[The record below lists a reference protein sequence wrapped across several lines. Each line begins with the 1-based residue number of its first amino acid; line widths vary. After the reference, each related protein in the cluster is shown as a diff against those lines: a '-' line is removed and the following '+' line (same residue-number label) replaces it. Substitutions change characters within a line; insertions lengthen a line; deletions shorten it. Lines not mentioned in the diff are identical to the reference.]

1 MLSIS
6 PYLSAHPSHTKR
18 SIVFSQ
24 NLRISRLCS
33 YEENFIKHKANIR
46 SWFLKRE
53 YPEKLI
59 SADIDKV
66 KFSNIERKS
75 NSKTQKGIPLV
86 VTYHPLLKSHSS
98 IVNNNIYLLHTD
110 LDVRRKFTP
119 QTTVS
124 YQSGRKLS
132 SYLVRAKL
140 YPIERKVGLC
150 KCNGTRCEV
159 YKNVLETDM

>member
-33 YEENFIKHKANIR
+33 YEENFIKYKANIK

-53 YPEKLI
+53 YPENII

-86 VTYHPLLKSHSS
+86 MTYHPLLKSLSS

-110 LDVRRKFTP
+110 LEVRRKLTP
-119 QTTVS
+119 QTIVS
-124 YQSGRKLS
+124 YQSARKLS